1 MNSSISLFCIKN
13 LFKCIFLV
21 LETPEEALPR
31 IIANP
36 GFEIDLEQSYL
47 LDHADYN
54 DNTERTVR
62 INNNTVIQPS
72 RV

>member
-1 MNSSISLFCIKN
+1 MLLRYKNIIVSFIS
-13 LFKCIFLV
+13 
-21 LETPEEALPR
+21 LETPEENLPR

-62 INNNTVIQPS
+62 MNNNTVIQPS